1 MNITSKNFEQEVLQS
16 DKPVIIDFYATWC
29 GPCKMLAPIMEEI
42 ASENDNIKVVKI
54 DVDQEPEISM
64 KYGVTS
70 IPTIV
75 AIKNGETVNTIVGL
89 RAKQDILDMVK

>member
-1 MNITSKNFEQEVLQS
+1 MQ
-16 DKPVIIDFYATWC
+16 YGA

-42 ASENDNIKVVKI
+42 EAENEDIKVVKI
-54 DVDQEPEISM
+54 DVDGEHDLAL

-75 AIKNGETVNTIVGL
+75 VIKDGETVNTLIGL
-89 RAKQDILDMVK
+89 KSKEEILKMVK